1 MKAAS
6 LKQIKDELKHKST
19 DELLELC
26 LKISKFKKEN
36 KELLTYL
43 LFEAHDETE
52 YINEIKREVTLQFAQ
67 LNMSSYYFAT
77 KGVRKILRNAKKYIR
92 YSKQKQTEVDIILH
106 FCQELKYIS
115 NRFNTNSTLEG
126 IYEKQV
132 EAMKKKIN
140 SLHEDL
146 QYDYQLILE
155 NY

>member
-6 LKQIKDELKHKST
+6 LKQIKDELKHK
-19 DELLELC
+19 DKEELLELC
-26 LKISKFKKEN
+26 LKMSKFKKES

-67 LNMSSYYFAT
+67 LNTASYYFAT
-77 KGVRKILRNAKKYIR
+77 KGIRKILRNAKKFIR
-92 YSKQKQTEVDIILH
+92 YSKQKQTEIDIILH
-106 FCQELKYIS
+106 FCEELKYIS
-115 NRFNTNSTLEG
+115 NRFNNNSTLES

-132 EAMKKKIN
+132 EAMRKKIG